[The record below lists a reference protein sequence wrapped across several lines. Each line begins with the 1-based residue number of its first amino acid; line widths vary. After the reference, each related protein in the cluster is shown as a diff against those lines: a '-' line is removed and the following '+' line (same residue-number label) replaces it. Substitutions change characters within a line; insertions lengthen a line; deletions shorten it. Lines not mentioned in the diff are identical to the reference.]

1 LISATLYGPI
11 IIPVIFASIPQ
22 QSSDNIVL
30 SFEPVNRSVPNLPEI
45 QVANFNA
52 SILFDHALYS
62 LEGFYNVVFN
72 LTALDLVTNITVAIE
87 VIGKSVILK
96 WN

>member
-1 LISATLYGPI
+1 LISATLYDPI

-22 QSSDNIVL
+22 QSLDNIVL

-62 LEGFYNVVFN
+62 LEGSYNIVFN
-72 LTALDLVTNITVAIE
+72 LTALDLVTYATVTIK

>member
-1 LISATLYGPI
+1 LISATLYDPI

-22 QSSDNIVL
+22 QSLDNVVL
-30 SFEPVNRSVPNLPEI
+30 SFEPVNHSVPNLPEI

-62 LEGFYNVVFN
+62 LEGSYNIVFN
-72 LTALDLVTNITVAIE
+72 LTALDSVTYTTVAIE

-96 WN
+96 CN